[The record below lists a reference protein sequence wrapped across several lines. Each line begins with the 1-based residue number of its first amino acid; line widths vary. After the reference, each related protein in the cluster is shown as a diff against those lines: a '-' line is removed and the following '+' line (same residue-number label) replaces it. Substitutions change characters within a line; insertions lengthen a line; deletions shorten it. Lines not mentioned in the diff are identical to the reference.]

1 MADMDKY
8 LEKKKWHSLT
18 QLKDFINEKI
28 KDEHVVEFTGLI
40 LTTNRAHYL
49 LDQNGLKVVLK

>member
-40 LTTNRAHYL
+40 LTTNRAYYL